1 MPQFKEMGFTFN
13 NEDSRDKGYY
23 IVNVDL
29 PNKTE
34 NEMGLKKSIQEV
46 DNEGITKT
54 LIGVKY
60 NEFTFTIDVM
70 KMEQR
75 KNATDS
81 IIYKP
86 LVMEESDFVE
96 LNRWL
101 MKPTDYKQFISEQN
115 NGVIYYVMFTEM
127 KEKTIGT
134 YNYVTLTMRLNG
146 GFAYSATQYDIIHK
160 IRGTETI
167 LIETASTVD
176 EFIYPDIEITMTG
189 GTEVRIRND
198 NLNEEMVLTGLIN
211 GHTYICYNEGIK
223 HIKCVENEKE
233 NMRKKFN
240 KVWLRLDGYAYNMI
254 TVTGNCDIKIYFQ
267 NRLAIQH

>member
-23 IVNVDL
+23 IVHVEL
-29 PNKTE
+29 PDKTE

-54 LIGVKY
+54 LTGVKY
-60 NEFTFTIDVM
+60 DEFTFTIDVM

-75 KNATDS
+75 KSETDT
-81 IIYKP
+81 ILYKP
-86 LVMEESDFVE
+86 LVMEESDFIE

-115 NGVIYYVMFTEM
+115 SGVIYYVMFTEM
-127 KEKTIGT
+127 KEKTIGR

-146 GFAYSATQYDIIHK
+146 GFAYSTTQYDMVHK
-160 IRGTETI
+160 VRGTETI
-167 LIETASTVD
+167 PIETASTVD

-198 NLNEEMVLTGLIN
+198 NLNEEMVLTGLTN
-211 GHTYICYNEGIK
+211 GYTYICYNEGIK